1 MDEAGRVAQVTA
13 LFDRVAAT
21 YDTTGHPWFVPIAE
35 ALVAEVAPRPG
46 ERVLDIGT
54 GKGAALWAAAAAVGP
69 TGRAVG
75 IDLAP
80 GMVAAAR
87 EEAVRRNVPVRID
100 LGDATRPAADLGPVD
115 VIVSSL
121 VLFFLPDP
129 AAALRRW
136 ADLLDG
142 GGRIGVATFGPRSAV
157 WEQLDHLFDP
167 YLPPQMLDARTS
179 GARGPFAS
187 DAGVE
192 GLLAD
197 GGLVDVR
204 TSHVEQRLTLA
215 DVGEWRR
222 WSSSHGQRG
231 MWDAVGDAADEVL
244 AAAAP
249 LLEAA
254 GDGRACTLVQ
264 DVRLTIGYRSTP

>member
-1 MDEAGRVAQVTA
+1 MTA
-13 LFDRVAAT
+13 LFDRVAAI

-35 ALVAEVAPRPG
+35 ALVAVVTPRPG

-69 TGRAVG
+69 TGSAVG

-87 EEAVRRNVPVRID
+87 QEAARRDATVKIEF
-100 LGDATRPAADLGPVD
+100 GDATRPAADLGPVD

-129 AAALRRW
+129 AAALGRW
-136 ADLLDG
+136 VDLLAE
-142 GGRIGVATFGPRSAV
+142 GGRIGVATFGPRSAA
-157 WEQLDHLFDP
+157 WEQLDQLFDP
-167 YLPPQMLDARTS
+167 YLPAQLLDARTS
-179 GARGPFAS
+179 GSRGPFAS

-197 GGLVDVR
+197 AGLLDMR
-204 TSHVEQRLTLA
+204 TSHVEQRLTLT
-215 DVGEWRR
+215 DVQDWRR

-249 LLEAA
+249 LFEAA
-254 GDGRACTLVQ
+254 SEGQACTLVQ
-264 DVRLTIGYRSTP
+264 DVRLTVGYRSTS

>member
-1 MDEAGRVAQVTA
+1 MDEAGRVAQVAA
-13 LFDRVAAT
+13 LFDRVATT

-35 ALVAEVAPRPG
+35 ALVAEVAPQPG

-54 GKGAALWAAAAAVGP
+54 GKGAALWTAATAVGP
-69 TGRAVG
+69 TGSVVG

-87 EEAVRRNVPVRID
+87 EEAARRDAQVRIE
-100 LGDATRPAADLGPVD
+100 LGDATQPAADLGPVD

-136 ADLLDG
+136 AGLLAV
-142 GGRIGVATFGPRSAV
+142 GGRIGVATFGPRSQS
-157 WEQLDHLFDP
+157 WERLDELFDP
-167 YLPPQMLDARTS
+167 HLPAQMLDARTS

-192 GLLAD
+192 GLLASA
-197 GGLVDVR
+197 GLVDVR
-204 TSHVEQRLTLA
+204 TSHVEQRLTLT
-215 DVGEWRR
+215 DVAEWRR

-254 GDGRACTLVQ
+254 RDGQAYTLVQ
-264 DVRLTIGYRSTP
+264 DVRLTVGHAR

>member
-1 MDEAGRVAQVTA
+1 MDEAGRVAQVAA

-54 GKGAALWAAAAAVGP
+54 GKGAALWTAAAAVGS
-69 TGRAVG
+69 TGSAVG

-87 EEAVRRNVPVRID
+87 EEAVRRNAAVRIE
-100 LGDATRPAADLGPVD
+100 LGDATWPATDLGPVD

-129 AAALRRW
+129 ATALRRW
-136 ADLLDG
+136 ADLLAV
-142 GGRIGVATFGPRSAV
+142 GGRIGVATFGPRSAAM
-157 WEQLDHLFDP
+157 EQLDQLFDP
-167 YLPPQMLDARTS
+167 YLPAQMLDARTS
-179 GARGPFAS
+179 GARGAFAS

-192 GLLAD
+192 GLLAG

-204 TSHVEQRLTLA
+204 TSHVQQRLTLA
-215 DVGEWRR
+215 DVADWRR

-231 MWDAVGDAADEVL
+231 MWDAVGDAATEVL
-244 AAAAP
+244 DAAATIFD
-249 LLEAA
+249 AA
-254 GDGRACTLVQ
+254 DVGQAFTLVQ
-264 DVRLTIGYRSTP
+264 DVRLTVGYAG

>member
-13 LFDRVAAT
+13 LFDRVAAI

-35 ALVAEVAPRPG
+35 ALVAVVTPRPG

-69 TGRAVG
+69 TGSAVG

-87 EEAVRRNVPVRID
+87 QEAARRDATVKIEF
-100 LGDATRPAADLGPVD
+100 GDATRPAADLGPVD

-129 AAALRRW
+129 AVALRRW
-136 ADLLDG
+136 ADLLAG
-142 GGRIGVATFGPRSAV
+142 GGRIGVATFGQRSAA
-157 WEQLDHLFDP
+157 WEQLDQLFDP
-167 YLPPQMLDARTS
+167 YLPAQMLDARTS

-187 DAGVE
+187 DSGVE
-192 GLLAD
+192 GLLA
-197 GGLVDVR
+197 GAGLVDVR
-204 TSHVEQRLTLA
+204 TSHVEQRLTLTDVA
-215 DVGEWRR
+215 DWRR

-249 LLEAA
+249 IFEAA
-254 GDGRACTLVQ
+254 GVGQACTLVQ
-264 DVRLTIGYRSTP
+264 DVRLTVGHAR

>member
-1 MDEAGRVAQVTA
+1 MDEAGRVAQVAA

-35 ALVAEVAPRPG
+35 ALVAEVAPQPG

-54 GKGAALWAAAAAVGP
+54 GKGAALWAAAAKVGP
-69 TGRAVG
+69 TGSAVG

-87 EEAVRRNVPVRID
+87 AEAVRRNATVRVD
-100 LGDATRPAADLGPVD
+100 LGDATRPAADLGPVE

-136 ADLLDG
+136 TDLLAQ
-142 GGRIGVATFGPRSAV
+142 GGRIGVATFGPRSPS
-157 WEQLDHLFDP
+157 WEQLDQLFDP
-167 YLPPQMLDARTS
+167 YLPAQMLDARTS

-192 GLLAD
+192 GLLTGA
-197 GGLVDVR
+197 GLVSVR
-204 TSHVEQRLTLA
+204 TNHVEQRLTLTGVE
-215 DVGEWRR
+215 DWRR

-231 MWDAVGDAADEVL
+231 MWDAVGEAADDVL
-244 AAAAP
+244 AAATP

-254 GDGRACTLVQ
+254 HEGQSCTLVQ
-264 DVRLTIGYRSTP
+264 DVRLTVGHRSTT